1 VNAGTRGEGEG
12 RSCAAFGA
20 TSTPL
25 SSVGSGGQTASKVG
39 DQALATG
46 LCSNTDLTGEGAPS
60 TVTNTGGA
68 PASALVVV
76 ISNGTVVEVAAMVI
90 TATGEET
97 DVKVAAEMVARTGES
112 TATSWVWRARHRWR
126 LAPETRPPRPG
137 K

>member
-1 VNAGTRGEGEG
+1 
-12 RSCAAFGA
+12 
-20 TSTPL
+20 
-25 SSVGSGGQTASKVG
+25 VG

-97 DVKVAAEMVARTGES
+97 DVKVAAEMVATTGES
-112 TATSWVWRARHRWR
+112 SIMGVEGAPSTAAGTGDTSSTTREVEPSREALLASWVGPLGPIDPHRN
-126 LAPETRPPRPG
+126 
-137 K
+137 